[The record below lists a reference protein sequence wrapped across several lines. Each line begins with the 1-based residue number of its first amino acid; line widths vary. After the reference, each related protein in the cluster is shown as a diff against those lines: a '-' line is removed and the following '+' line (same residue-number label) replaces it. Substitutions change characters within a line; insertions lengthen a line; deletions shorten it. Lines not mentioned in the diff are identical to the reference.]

1 MTPHPQPGALRL
13 LSATPS
19 EFRRESERPA
29 MDVVFVDG
37 FVGNT
42 IIGINANELDRE
54 QPVRID
60 VAAGVPRCFACSTDE
75 LEDTIDYGTIRAL
88 LVRELA
94 EHRHRLVEALAES
107 LAQRILAA
115 FNADWVRVAVTKP
128 RKFDDVDGVGV
139 VIERRRPWSGERA
152 PSLPSERSVL
162 ARLGAG
168 MFPAPER

>member
-1 MTPHPQPGALRL
+1 MTSDPQPGALRL
-13 LSATPS
+13 LSATPFES
-19 EFRRESERPA
+19 ARESDRA
-29 MDVVFVDG
+29 VMDVVFVDG
-37 FVGNT
+37 FVGST
-42 IIGINANELDRE
+42 IIGINANELDQA

-60 VAAGVPRCFACSTDE
+60 VAAGVPRCFACSTDQ
-75 LEDTIDYGTIRAL
+75 LDDTIDYGSIRDL
-88 LVRELA
+88 LIRELR

-128 RKFDDVDGVGV
+128 RKFDDVEGVGV
-139 VIERRRPWSGERA
+139 VIERRRPWARDRA